1 MPIKIATRKSP
12 LALRQTELVELW
24 LQKHLPVAQSTQQVR
39 LETEVDKRLAWSLE
53 KRGGIGLFTKELEA
67 ALLTEEVDLAVHSA
81 KDLPTQ
87 FSQQL
92 EIAGYL
98 PRACANDVL
107 VYNGIPDQASVIAT
121 SSPRRRAQIERLYP
135 NCRCQTIRGN
145 VQTRLEKVA
154 STESQLSGTL
164 LAAAGLERLGIR
176 HYKNLQFKKL
186 SLSEMVP
193 APGQGAIAIQ
203 CRTESVPKFAH
214 LFCETT
220 RVAVSLERAFLRGL
234 GGGCQTPVGAHYV
247 DDCLYIFHPKTGLI
261 IHQEKLISIDAIP
274 EYLDPIFKQYAFAD
288 STF

>member
-24 LQKHLPVAQSTQQVR
+24 LQEHLPISQSIQQVR

-67 ALLTEEVDLAVHSA
+67 ALLANEVDLAVHSA

-98 PRACANDVL
+98 PRAVANDVL
-107 VYNGIPDQASVIAT
+107 IHTGMDHLPAQIGT
-121 SSPRRRAQIERLYP
+121 SSPRRRAQIERLFP
-135 NCRCQTIRGN
+135 NCNCQTIRGN
-145 VQTRLEKVA
+145 VQTRLEKLA
-154 STESQLSGTL
+154 QPDNQLSATL
-164 LAAAGLERLGIR
+164 LAAAGLERLGIA

-186 SLSEMVP
+186 SFEQMVP

-203 CRTESVPKFAH
+203 CRTESLDKFAH

-220 RVAVSLERAFLRGL
+220 RLAVNLERAFLHRL
-234 GGGCQTPVGAHYV
+234 GGGCQTPVGAHYAA
-247 DDCLYIFHPKTGLI
+247 DCFYIFHPKTGLI
-261 IHQEKLISIDAIP
+261 VHQQKLNCIDEIEDYLSPLFEK
-274 EYLDPIFKQYAFAD
+274 F
-288 STF
+288 TFSESLN